1 MRCFDQGSVA
11 SCFLVHLPALPTAAA
26 TSRVH
31 QSLAKGRNVFG
42 SKLDG
47 WGSGP
52 LPVSPAA
59 SLSTLSSAVWQSACA
74 HQRKMH
80 MPFDLLAIPLLG
92 DTVHM

>member
-1 MRCFDQGSVA
+1 MLSGTPASTAHSGCHLQG
-11 SCFLVHLPALPTAAA
+11 P
-26 TSRVH
+26 H

-42 SKLDG
+42 SQLDG

-52 LPVSPAA
+52 LPVSPA

-74 HQRKMH
+74 RQREMR